1 MTATQK
7 ARQDEAAAECLAR
20 GYENVKKE
28 NRHGETKA
36 GWWCD
41 DVFLGKDPVEALRL
55 ANGN

>member
-7 ARQDEAAAECLAR
+7 EARDTAIRECLAR
-20 GYENVKKE
+20 GYENAKKE
-28 NRHGETKA
+28 NRFGETKT

-41 DVFLGKDPVEALRL
+41 DVFLGKNPVEALRI